1 MHEHLINTLAAA
13 LPKHVKDAANK
24 VNIRL
29 TRSTMGAPNTY
40 EVQQDMMLA
49 VAARNIH
56 ARDDLIDQ
64 LGHAL
69 SVLHFDYE
77 STQDKNGQLKSKIDN
92 QRDELSKIIE
102 ERKTL
107 QIEIRNI
114 GKRLTVWH
122 QRQAKAQKALDALR
136 EKHPEVDYTDLA
148 DALSLTLEE
157 HVEPGSEE
165 VGE

>member
-1 MHEHLINTLAAA
+1 MNEHLINTLAAA
-13 LPKHVKDAANK
+13 LPKHVKDAADK

-29 TRSTMGAPNTY
+29 TRSTMGAPNAD
-40 EVQQDMMLA
+40 EAQQDMMLA
-49 VAARNIH
+49 IAARNIQ
-56 ARDDLIDQ
+56 ARDELIDQ

-69 SVLHFDYE
+69 SVLHFEYE
-77 STQDKNGQLKSKIDN
+77 SEQDTNGQLKSKIVN
-92 QRDELSKIIE
+92 QKDSLSKIIE

-107 QIEIRNI
+107 QIEIKNLGR
-114 GKRLTVWH
+114 KLTVWH
-122 QRQAKAQKALDALR
+122 QRQAKAQKALYELR
-136 EKHPEVDYTDLA
+136 EKHPDVDYTDLA